1 MGNGWE
7 MGAVAR
13 MFYKLGFVRLFGTRP
28 DEGIGPYKMHTV
40 GPRALTGPPLP
51 RFNYP
56 HKPQFIAMCVG
67 AHHDAPFSGMYPR
80 AGAS

>member
-1 MGNGWE
+1 MGS
-7 MGAVAR
+7 VDLPPPQQR
-13 MFYKLGFVRLFGTRP
+13 QRDLPPCTFHKLGFVRLFGTRP

-56 HKPQFIAMCVG
+56 DKPQFILR
-67 AHHDAPFSGMYPR
+67 YTKI
-80 AGAS
+80 

>member
-1 MGNGWE
+1 MGGDK
-7 MGAVAR
+7 
-13 MFYKLGFVRLFGTRP
+13 YSKLGFVGMFGTRP

-56 HKPQFIAMCVG
+56 DKPQFVHILPGLIRTLTFPLCSAKISKTERRG
-67 AHHDAPFSGMYPR
+67 QP
-80 AGAS
+80 

>member
-1 MGNGWE
+1 M
-7 MGAVAR
+7 
-13 MFYKLGFVRLFGTRP
+13 FGTRP

-56 HKPQFIAMCVG
+56 DKSQFVYSISLTQRRKKHTLNNAKEKKKKIYKNGDVI
-67 AHHDAPFSGMYPR
+67 S
-80 AGAS
+80 